1 LDKKTKSNKIYEI
14 ITHIKDGLLPY
25 SKCQSGV
32 YMFNS
37 PHLIVFAE
45 NLPKI
50 HLLSLDRWRIFNIVN
65 DNLLPYTI

>member
-25 SKCQSGV
+25 SKCRSGV

-45 NLPKI
+45 NLPEI
-50 HLLSLDRWRIFNIVN
+50 HLLSLDRLRIFNIVN